1 MMGLLWLLGRP
12 VLFRLD
18 PEFAHGL
25 TIKALRYLP
34 LPAAAKDDARLRV
47 QAFGLDFP
55 NPIGMAAGFDKGG
68 DVADA
73 VLRVAGCGFTEA
85 GTVTP
90 KPQPGNPQP
99 RLFRLTEDEGVIN
112 RFGFNSEGHA
122 AMHQRLAAR
131 AGRKGVVGVNIG
143 ANKDAVDRAQD
154 YVAGIEAFA
163 DVASYFTVNVS
174 SPNTPG
180 LRDLQQAS
188 VLDELLARV
197 LEGRDRMTAK
207 HGRRPILLKIAP
219 DLTEGD
225 LDDIVRVARARAI
238 DGMIVGNTTISRPAT
253 LKSAQAHEPGGLS
266 GKPLFEHSTRVL
278 AQVFLRA
285 ENAFPIIGS
294 GGISSVATAFAKI
307 EAGATL
313 LQLYSLLVYAG
324 LPLIDDIKKG
334 LVDRLV
340 AERLDTLTPIIGRKA
355 QDWAQM
361 TPQI

>member
-1 MMGLLWLLGRP
+1 MMGLLWQLGRP

-34 LPAAAKDDARLRV
+34 LPAAAADDARLRV
-47 QAFGLDFP
+47 HAFGLDFP

-122 AMHQRLAAR
+122 AMHSRLAAR
-131 AGRKGVVGVNIG
+131 SGRKGIVGVNIG
-143 ANKDAVDRAQD
+143 ANKEATDRAQD

-197 LEGRDRMTAK
+197 LEGRDRMIAK
-207 HGRRPILLKIAP
+207 HGRKPILLKIAP

-238 DGMIVGNTTISRPAT
+238 DGMIVGNTTITRPAS
-253 LKSAQAHEPGGLS
+253 LKSAQASELGGLS
-266 GKPLFEHSTRVL
+266 GRPLFELSTRVL

-361 TPQI
+361 TPHV